1 MKEMNIEKRILKGLA
16 IDGVIDVEAKTEL
29 DYRRESGGM
38 RAVGPVIISGHCRVE
53 NEVRSFSETLELDV
67 LAPRIKLS
75 NSEPF
80 TIEVLK
86 VKGVADDGI
95 LLMLDL
101 GIHGIEDNKT
111 ETLPPALDELAE
123 KPVPV
128 QAEPT
133 VQAVDETAPAAE
145 EAEADFE
152 SIEDLFD
159 DADNVYTRCSLGDAK
174 ADDTYG
180 TIAGRYQVD
189 VNELR
194 NVNKNKGIEPK
205 MLIMLP

>member
-1 MKEMNIEKRILKGLA
+1 MGLRI
-16 IDGVIDVEAKTEL
+16 T
-29 DYRRESGGM
+29 RRK
-38 RAVGPVIISGHCRVE
+38 HCR
-53 NEVRSFSETLELDV
+53 
-67 LAPRIKLS
+67 
-75 NSEPF
+75 
-80 TIEVLK
+80 
-86 VKGVADDGI
+86 
-95 LLMLDL
+95 
-101 GIHGIEDNKT
+101 
-111 ETLPPALDELAE
+111 PALDELAE

-159 DADNVYTRCSLGDAK
+159 DADNVYTSCCLVVAK
-174 ADDTYG
+174 ADDTYE